1 VAARAKRGKGRDQ
14 LTASGP
20 RRGPKPRWKRSA
32 ESSKPCRRL
41 RRRSTRASFECLVG
55 LHLNTV
61 RSHLRV
67 LVQAG
72 LVSARRE
79 QCTRPGR
86 PRVLYEAAAE
96 PPDARALT
104 SYRLLAQ
111 ILASSLGSERDP
123 SARAEEAGQAWG
135 AHLVQR
141 PPPFTSISEED
152 TIDEVVRLHEQ
163 YGFRPELRQ
172 ARAGRSSCCPFQ
184 ELATSYQAVV
194 YSLHL
199 GLIRGALAE
208 LAIGVEAD
216 SLEPFT
222 EPGACVS
229 HLTRSSRAPKARRQA
244 SGRAGVLAA
253 GQLPGVYSSRGRS
266 ERRAVL
272 RRPRAQDSTS
282 SS

>member
-1 VAARAKRGKGRDQ
+1 M
-14 LTASGP
+14 
-20 RRGPKPRWKRSA
+20 
-32 ESSKPCRRL
+32 
-41 RRRSTRASFECLVG
+41 
-55 LHLNTV
+55 HLNTV

-67 LVQAG
+67 LAEAG

-79 QCTRPGR
+79 RRTRPGR

-96 PPDARALT
+96 PPDARALA

-135 AHLVQR
+135 AHLVQK
-141 PPPFTSISEED
+141 PSPFTSISKEE

-172 ARAGRSSCCPFQ
+172 AKSGQELVLKRCPFQ
-184 ELATSYQAVV
+184 ELATTYQAVV
-194 YSLHL
+194 CPLHL

-216 SLEPFT
+216 SLEPFA
-222 EPGACVS
+222 EPGACVG
-229 HLTRSSRAPKARRQA
+229 HLTSA
-244 SGRAGVLAA
+244 
-253 GQLPGVYSSRGRS
+253 
-266 ERRAVL
+266 
-272 RRPRAQDSTS
+272 
-282 SS
+282 